1 MPNEPTTTPP
11 ATTTTTP
18 PPATPPPSTTPAT
31 TTTTP
36 PPTTTPPE
44 SATLLADGTP
54 PSTPTT
60 APGQDATPAT
70 DEQVAS
76 FVEAIPAIDLGAGP
90 DGNPIP
96 LDSAAIKAVAP
107 AMLKHGL
114 KPEQAKDII
123 AAYGEHMKAQV
134 AEQVKQERDFAEGLA
149 AATKAELGADLPTFV
164 ADAKKG
170 GAALFGNEL
179 WAQFVAVPA
188 LANDVRFIKALAAYG
203 RSIKTDDGAGAA
215 GGGGLQP
222 KDFADAWI
230 ASSNRK

>member
-1 MPNEPTTTPP
+1 MPNEPTTAPP

-18 PPATPPPSTTPAT
+18 PPATPPPSTAPAT

-134 AEQVKQERDFAEGLA
+134 AEQVKTEREFITGLVTTA
-149 AATKAELGADLPTFV
+149 KTELGNDLPVFV

-179 WAQFVAVPA
+179 WAQLKAVPA

>member
-1 MPNEPTTTPP
+1 MSEETTTTPP
-11 ATTTTTP
+11 PSTP
-18 PPATPPPSTTPAT
+18 PPATPPA
-31 TTTTP
+31 TP
-36 PPTTTPPE
+36 PVTPPAPPAGTPP
-44 SATLLADGTP
+44 SADDTQLANLLADGTP
-54 PSTPTT
+54 PSSPP
-60 APGQDATPAT
+60 ASGQNATPAT

-134 AEQVKQERDFAEGLA
+134 AEQVKREREFAVSLA
-149 AATKAELGADLPTFV
+149 ADAKAELGNDLPAFV

-170 GAALFGNEL
+170 GAALFGNDL

-188 LANDVRFIKALAAYG
+188 IANDVRFIKALAAYG